1 MSQAFYF
8 IHFFKLL
15 QFVWIGKGKYSF
27 HGPFLKS
34 QYLRKTMKREYRHLW
49 IIHEMICVMNNK
61 TNINFYWVKHFFSFL
76 NKSTYFLILGK
87 VVFIIHRNSIDTAFF
102 CEADTK
108 NIDMSRHYWVS
119 RQIECCWVILQ
130 NKSVTKLNI
139 NWLFG

>member
-1 MSQAFYF
+1 MARISFMVVEKTLYQTTAYCNFRNDANIKQKNRLKSRCHTLMSQAFYF

-27 HGPFLKS
+27 YGPFLKS

-61 TNINFYWVKHFFSFL
+61 TNINFYWVKHSFSFL

-87 VVFIIHRNSIDTAFF
+87 VVFILKT
-102 CEADTK
+102 
-108 NIDMSRHYWVS
+108 
-119 RQIECCWVILQ
+119 
-130 NKSVTKLNI
+130 
-139 NWLFG
+139 